1 MRITQVIHW
10 FLPRHLAGTEIY
22 TYSLAQELSKRHE
35 VHIYCREDGFLDR
48 KFHET
53 DDVYEGL
60 PVRRVYFNLI
70 GLKANPANQAL
81 SEFKNSTIEGSFRRF
96 LDQVKPDIV
105 HFQHLFKL
113 SASLIPLARRMGV
126 PVVVTLHDHWF
137 ICYTIQ
143 LLRPDLEVCSG
154 PSFGLKCAGCAKPD
168 WPYGLRAL
176 LGPLL
181 TPLFLFRTAYV
192 KRCLEQAD
200 LIITPS
206 AFVKE
211 EFIAHGF
218 SSNNILVSDNGTRPL
233 SPPFHPPQ
241 LWGGKRGGERD
252 SSEGLRFGYIG
263 TVQKHKGVHALIE
276 VFNHIDDPSVELKIF
291 GDPLIAPDYYAHVQ
305 RMARNPRIQFSG
317 VFDNAEVGRVLS
329 GIDVLVVP
337 SVWPENSPLTIHE
350 AYLAKIPVIA
360 SRIGGI
366 PELVRDGVNG
376 FLFTPGDAN
385 DLLRKM
391 RLFIEDRSLVERLRA
406 NIGLVKSIEENAQE
420 LEAIY
425 QKLIEARLANR
436 TQIHA
441 DFRG

>member
-1 MRITQVIHW
+1 MRIVQVVHW

-48 KFHET
+48 EFHEA
-53 DDVYEGL
+53 DEVYQGL

-70 GLKANPANQAL
+70 GVRANPVNQAL
-81 SEFKNSTIEGSFRRF
+81 IEFRNSTIERSFRRF
-96 LDQVKPDIV
+96 LDQIKPDVV

-113 SASLIPLARRMGV
+113 SASLVPLAKNKGV

-137 ICYTIQ
+137 ICYNIQ

-168 WPYGLRAL
+168 WPYGLRTL

-181 TPLFLFRTAYV
+181 TSLFVFRTAYI

-206 AFVKE
+206 AFLKE
-211 EFIAHGF
+211 ECVAHGF
-218 SSNNILVSDNGTRPL
+218 SGDNIMVSDNGTRPL
-233 SPPFHPPQ
+233 CCY
-241 LWGGKRGGERD
+241 KRRP
-252 SSEGLRFGYIG
+252 SEGLRFGYIG
-263 TVQKHKGVHALIE
+263 TVQKHKGVHVLIE
-276 VFNHIDDPSVELKIF
+276 AFNRIDDPSVELKIF
-291 GDPLIAPDYYAHVQ
+291 GDPLIAPDYYAHMQ
-305 RMARNPRIQFSG
+305 RMAHNPRIQFSG
-317 VFDNAEVGRVLS
+317 VFDNAEVGRILS

-337 SVWPENSPLTIHE
+337 SIWPENSPVTIHE

-366 PELVRDGVNG
+366 PELVQDGVNG

-385 DLLRKM
+385 DLLSKV
-391 RLFIEDRSLVERLRA
+391 RLLAEDRSLLEQLRA
-406 NIGLVKSIEENAQE
+406 NISTVKSIEENARE

-425 QKLIEARLANR
+425 QKVIAARR
-436 TQIHA
+436 E
-441 DFRG
+441 R